1 MPYNSF
7 VPPTTIHPS
16 VPTSPSITS
25 RGPLSKHK
33 PKRVLVT
40 LKSGRRIM
48 GIYGSE
54 SFFDPKERYLYLES
68 ATDLPRFESET
79 KEQESHAMII
89 GKDCVE
95 TIELLE

>member
-1 MPYNSF
+1 M
-7 VPPTTIHPS
+7 
-16 VPTSPSITS
+16 
-25 RGPLSKHK
+25 
-33 PKRVLVT
+33 
-40 LKSGRRIM
+40 
-48 GIYGSE
+48 E
-54 SFFDPKERYLYLES
+54 KERDLYLES